1 MTFSKNR
8 IEKNN
13 IGDFDILL
21 NRKYSLK
28 LAYDERVLDVKWT
41 GFSADFAS
49 FSDRQL
55 KGVVATNQRIYIVDD
70 KLAV

>member
-1 MTFSKNR
+1 MEQDNILTFSKNR

-28 LAYDERVLDVKWT
+28 LTYDERVLDVKWT

-49 FSDRQL
+49 SSDRQL
-55 KGVVATNQRIYIVDD
+55 KGVVATN
-70 KLAV
+70 